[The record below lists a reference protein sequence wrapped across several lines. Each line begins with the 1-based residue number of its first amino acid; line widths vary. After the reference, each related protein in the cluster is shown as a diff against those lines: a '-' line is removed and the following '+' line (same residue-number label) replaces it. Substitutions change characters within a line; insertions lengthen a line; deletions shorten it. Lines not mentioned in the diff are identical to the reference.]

1 MKKSLPLLALAASV
15 FTGPAFAADLQ
26 IVSSASPNGASY
38 TTGSVGEMFQVAID
52 TTITP
57 DHLDCQFSSEVAGS
71 GSAPTL
77 FETVNSNGGTVAR
90 NFSVSAPGLHVF
102 HLDCRNDDH
111 PYAYWDALI
120 DVSY

>member
-15 FTGPAFAADLQ
+15 FTGPALAADLQ
-26 IVSSASPNGASY
+26 IVSAASPNGASY
-38 TTGSVGEMFQVAID
+38 TTGSVGEVFQVAMD
-52 TTITP
+52 TTIAT
-57 DHLDCQFSSEVAGS
+57 DQLDCLFSSEVAGS
-71 GSAPTL
+71 GSVPTL
-77 FETVNSNGGTVAR
+77 FETVNTNGGTVSR
-90 NFSVSAPGLHVF
+90 DYSISAPGLHVF